1 MATYIQ
7 GVTDYIPQIQPFKP
21 DLNFY
26 QGVLETKQAQY
37 QAGYDKI
44 SNMYGTLLNSELS
57 RGDNIERRDEFF
69 NKIQSNI
76 QKISSLDLSRS
87 ENVNAASK
95 VFQPLIDD
103 KYILKDMSFTK
114 TYRDEQG
121 KAQYFLNC
129 TDEKKCGGK
138 YWDGGVRA
146 LDYQRADF
154 IDASIDESLGFQNPT
169 YTPYVDVYKKAMDF
183 AKEMDFN
190 ISLPSTSA
198 DGKYRMQ
205 TKNGPAMI
213 TDLTDSF
220 VKLVANDPA
229 AIAMYNTQAYLQRKD
244 YVYSNADKFS
254 GDKVAAEKE
263 YLFSQAKVINQ
274 NMLELKKM
282 SEEKLKQ
289 VKVQQKV
296 GEQVQNTVPLNE
308 EIDAEF
314 LNMLNGLPAEAAN
327 AESVNSVATQALNNT
342 DGIDYQNM
350 SLMAL
355 RQRIDA
361 ATANELLFG
370 DMQGAAKD
378 YAMLTMEQEV
388 TEDKYALAQFE
399 HGLRM
404 AEKAFEASLRAAEK
418 KKEKEEKDAE
428 DALMREAY
436 SVDGIDV
443 TGGQQATSKEFDM
456 MSRLDAI
463 AQEQRAG
470 LDAATKTRDSKIA
483 DFLNSIINDPSKS
496 NEQRELARTQ
506 LKSLGGQGAKGL
518 FEQIKMV
525 MEDAKQKAR
534 SGQAITDVDK
544 INYKDQ
550 ILASTS
556 EVAVRNLIATNGQ
569 GLWAEGTNA
578 KFVGELAQLQGTIE
592 TGRMLIEA
600 QSEATKA
607 NAAAVRAQMVA
618 ENIEDADLFF
628 NEDGTQKSLGSFKK
642 DYYNRHSTKKALFE
656 TGWNPALAVT
666 GAGFDIFMEDAEDAY
681 QNLQEK
687 YKETFNSG
695 KVSLRTP
702 YGTLGGDGEQG
713 LAVMNKT
720 WVMDPADV
728 QIITAEDGTKMRV
741 GTREKI
747 RSLYQADLL
756 GALSDASVGNNK
768 VLFGNV
774 GSLTADD
781 IEEDDNSV
789 ARKVI
794 AQTLM
799 DAFTTQYKGSDADRP
814 VLQVTRAN
822 IIAGDPDKVGVTFKI
837 SDPYLKANAGSDAVS
852 GFARSLLG
860 AAGASTNEI
869 TIVMDRNSV
878 KSDFF
883 KEVDGT
889 PVEGVFNY
897 RGSLNIDSYSKY
909 AGTVKMTKGSDGSII
924 VSSGLKSYDP
934 VSKAFIPLQGANG
947 ELSALDDVYPPDT
960 DINMLY
966 TKLNLVAQALSE
978 ENYRRIRS
986 TSY

>member
-190 ISLPSTSA
+190 IKTIDFTP
-198 DGKYRMQ
+198 DGRYRIN
-205 TKNGPAMI
+205 TKNGPAMV

-263 YLFSQAKVINQ
+263 YLFNQAKVINQ

-418 KKEKEEKDAE
+418 KKEKEEEDAE

-436 SVDGIDV
+436 SIDGIDV

-456 MSRLDAI
+456 KSRLDTI
-463 AQEQRAG
+463 AQEQRSA
-470 LDAATKTRDSKIA
+470 LDTATKTRDSKIA

-506 LKSLGGQGAKGL
+506 LKSLEGQGVKGI
-518 FEQIKMV
+518 FKQMKMV

-534 SGQAITDVDK
+534 SGQAITDADK
-544 INYKDQ
+544 IKYRDQ
-550 ILASTS
+550 ILSVTS
-556 EVAVRNLIATNGQ
+556 EAAITNLIATNGQ
-569 GLWAEGTNA
+569 GL
-578 KFVGELAQLQGTIE
+578 L
-592 TGRMLIEA
+592 
-600 QSEATKA
+600 
-607 NAAAVRAQMVA
+607 
-618 ENIEDADLFF
+618 
-628 NEDGTQKSLGSFKK
+628 
-642 DYYNRHSTKKALFE
+642 
-656 TGWNPALAVT
+656 
-666 GAGFDIFMEDAEDAY
+666 
-681 QNLQEK
+681 
-687 YKETFNSG
+687 
-695 KVSLRTP
+695 
-702 YGTLGGDGEQG
+702 
-713 LAVMNKT
+713 
-720 WVMDPADV
+720 
-728 QIITAEDGTKMRV
+728 
-741 GTREKI
+741 
-747 RSLYQADLL
+747 
-756 GALSDASVGNNK
+756 
-768 VLFGNV
+768 
-774 GSLTADD
+774 
-781 IEEDDNSV
+781 
-789 ARKVI
+789 
-794 AQTLM
+794 
-799 DAFTTQYKGSDADRP
+799 
-814 VLQVTRAN
+814 
-822 IIAGDPDKVGVTFKI
+822 
-837 SDPYLKANAGSDAVS
+837 
-852 GFARSLLG
+852 
-860 AAGASTNEI
+860 
-869 TIVMDRNSV
+869 
-878 KSDFF
+878 
-883 KEVDGT
+883 
-889 PVEGVFNY
+889 
-897 RGSLNIDSYSKY
+897 
-909 AGTVKMTKGSDGSII
+909 
-924 VSSGLKSYDP
+924 
-934 VSKAFIPLQGANG
+934 
-947 ELSALDDVYPPDT
+947 
-960 DINMLY
+960 
-966 TKLNLVAQALSE
+966 
-978 ENYRRIRS
+978 
-986 TSY
+986 